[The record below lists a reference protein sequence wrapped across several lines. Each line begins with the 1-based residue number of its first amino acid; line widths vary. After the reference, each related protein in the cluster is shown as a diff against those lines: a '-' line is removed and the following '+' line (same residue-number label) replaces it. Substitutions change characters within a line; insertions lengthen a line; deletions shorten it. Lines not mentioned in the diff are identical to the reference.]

1 MASFAQTAQKPGPL
15 ARARRWAAGFKERD
29 TWVAYGFLLPW
40 FIGFA
45 VFIAGPMIASLV
57 LSFTDYS
64 VIQSTNWVGTQNYQD
79 LVHDPKVV
87 LAMKNSLVFTLMSV
101 PLEMISALLLALI
114 LLHIGRA
121 AGFFRTIFYLPK
133 MTPPVAVAILYLL
146 LFNGAVGIVNKV
158 LGWFHIPARSGRRTR
173 TWVKPGLVLMSAWA
187 VGGTMVI
194 YLAALRGVPQHLYEA
209 AAMDGAGPWRRFRD
223 VTLPM
228 ISPALFFTFII
239 LTIAGLTEFTKAY
252 TAFFGAGTKTNQTEA
267 ALFYAV
273 YLFRQSFEFF
283 HFGYASALAWLL
295 FVVILMITFVQVRV
309 SKRFVFY
316 QGDAARMSQLEAVQ
330 MRRARCR
337 CRRSRRNG
345 GGGGVRL
352 GTLKSAVFAV
362 VLVALLDP
370 LRLPVHLGGQRVAE
384 ASGRRLRQPA
394 DPEAL
399 GVSQLRRRRSTSR
412 TRRCSRGS
420 STASGSARSAR
431 SRSRSRAR

>member
-1 MASFAQTAQKPGPL
+1 VASITHQAQQPGPL
-15 ARARRWAAGFKERD
+15 ARARHWASGFKERD

-40 FIGFA
+40 FLGFT
-45 VFIAGPMIASLV
+45 VFIAGPMIASLI

-64 VIQSTNWVGTQNYQD
+64 VLEATNWVGTQNYHA
-79 LVHDPKVV
+79 LIHDPKVAK
-87 LAMKNSLVFTLMSV
+87 AMTNSLVFAVMSV
-101 PLEMISALLLALI
+101 PLEMITALGLAMV

-158 LGWFHIPARSGRRTR
+158 LGWFGITGPFWTTDPS
-173 TWVKPGLVLMSAWA
+173 WVKPGLVLMSSWA

-209 AAMDGAGPWRRFRD
+209 ASMDGAGAWRRFRD

-252 TAFFGAGTKTNQTEA
+252 TAFFGAGTRQNQTEA

-316 QGDAARMSQLEAVQ
+316 QGE
-330 MRRARCR
+330 
-337 CRRSRRNG
+337 
-345 GGGGVRL
+345 
-352 GTLKSAVFAV
+352 
-362 VLVALLDP
+362 
-370 LRLPVHLGGQRVAE
+370 QR
-384 ASGRRLRQPA
+384 G
-394 DPEAL
+394 
-399 GVSQLRRRRSTSR
+399 
-412 TRRCSRGS
+412 
-420 STASGSARSAR
+420 
-431 SRSRSRAR
+431 